1 MRMRRLWQGPWLAAD
16 TFMGGEAASPWGL
29 SDDEAE
35 GPPGPP
41 PLPSPPPEEPPPP
54 LGVQPDADAPAASR
68 GRRRPRDDEN
78 IAYITV
84 AGGVLVYDIR
94 QSILS
99 AHCTLPE
106 HADRANPC
114 RVRRTCMPGRNDGQ
128 GRPCGFLMAWLAD
141 AGRHADRASH
151 GQAARRLNDADRAA
165 LSHERRSA
173 GRAELVAGASPA
185 LDFERPPRDGE
196 PEESLQIPWR

>member
-1 MRMRRLWQGPWLAAD
+1 MSSGRRRLPAVRRPSSVVARS
-16 TFMGGEAASPWGL
+16 SPL
-29 SDDEAE
+29 VVRC
-35 GPPGPP
+35 PVPFV
-41 PLPSPPPEEPPPP
+41 LTRPSS
-54 LGVQPDADAPAASR
+54 AHRFS

-78 IAYITV
+78 IAYFAV
-84 AGGVLVYDIR
+84 AGGGLVFDLR
-94 QSILS
+94 QSILA

-106 HADRANPC
+106 HKDPANPC

-141 AGRHADRASH
+141 AGRHANRESH
-151 GQAARRLNDADRAA
+151 GKAARRLTDADRAA

-185 LDFERPPRDGE
+185 LDFERPQRDGE
-196 PEESLQIPWR
+196 PEEPLQIP